1 MERTM
6 SVEEKIRRA
15 EQIYERRKQ
24 GSDKQIATVSVN
36 NEKKD
41 IRLLKK
47 MIVQILIC
55 ISIYLVIYFI
65 NNSEYVFS
73 KDFINK
79 INEILSYDVNFMD
92 LYNTIKDQYN
102 KIIVNNNE
110 QEQPEQT
117 KEQEE
122 NTTQDGIGGAV
133 EDLQNTSN
141 VKEETTKELS
151 QSEQDIINV
160 KNTTT
165 FIKPIEGIIS
175 SKYGQRDTA
184 TGRVPK
190 NHTGTD
196 IAANLG
202 TKIKSASDGE
212 VVLASE
218 EGDYGKHLKI
228 QIGEVSIIY
237 AHCNNLYVKQGDKV
251 TQGQEIAE
259 VGSTGNST
267 GPHLHF
273 EIRISER
280 TVDPQSI
287 LEL

>member
-41 IRLLKK
+41 RRLLKK

-133 EDLQNTSN
+133 EDLQNTSD

-202 TKIKSASDGE
+202 TKIKSATDGE

-237 AHCNNLYVKQGDKV
+237 AHCNILYVKQGDKV

>member
-133 EDLQNTSN
+133 EDLQNTSD

-190 NHTGTD
+190 KHTGTD

>member
-92 LYNTIKDQYN
+92 LYNTIKDQYS

-133 EDLQNTSN
+133 EDLQNTSD